1 MFNPRNRLRTIVVS
15 LELKQIYLSLMILG
29 CLILALHATADG
41 AVATLPDKAMF
52 LLHVAGLGIGITTQ
66 ITICKG

>member
-15 LELKQIYLSLMILG
+15 LELKQMFFSLMILG
-29 CLILALHATADG
+29 CLLVTLHATANG
-41 AVATLPDKAMF
+41 AVTTLPDKTML
-52 LLHVAGLGIGITTQ
+52 LLHVASFGIGITAQ

>member
-41 AVATLPDKAMF
+41 AVTTLPDKTML
-52 LLHVAGLGIGITTQ
+52 LLHVACFGIGITPK

>member
-15 LELKQIYLSLMILG
+15 LELKQIFLSLMILG

-41 AVATLPDKAMF
+41 AVTTLPD
-52 LLHVAGLGIGITTQ
+52 
-66 ITICKG
+66 